1 MKALSHATR
10 TTQTILFRIL
20 IIFIF
25 IWIIKNCNNFLFL
38 TMRFPVILEVHLNQD
53 TQSAFTYSKLR
64 IEALK
69 QGVKYVQS

>member
-20 IIFIF
+20 IILNFF
-25 IWIIKNCNNFLFL
+25 WIIKNCNNFLFL

-53 TQSAFTYSKLR
+53 TQSAFTYSKLT
-64 IEALK
+64 IETLK